1 MKEIPEYKLV
11 FEKPKLGN
19 YALVIPVINEGKR
32 IRSLLTKIQDL
43 NLKNLDIILVVGGS
57 TDNSLSNIE
66 NTEVNTLILKLG
78 KGKLGS
84 QLRCAYDF
92 CLKRKYYGVVTIDGN
107 DKDDPISIPIFID
120 KLKQGYDFVQASR
133 FIPGGEEINTPLF
146 RKLAIKFI
154 HAPLLSLSSGFH
166 WTDTTQ
172 GFRGYSVSLLES
184 EKIDIFRDCFESYE
198 LLFYISRE
206 APRQGFKCLEVPTKR
221 VYPLGKV
228 PTKITCFS
236 GNYLVLKTLLKV
248 ILGCYNVK

>member
-1 MKEIPEYKLV
+1 MKEVPEYKLI
-11 FEKPKLGN
+11 FEKPKTGN

-32 IRSLLTKIQDL
+32 IQSLLSKIQNL
-43 NLKNLDIILVVGGS
+43 NLKNLDIVLVDGGS
-57 TDNSLSNIE
+57 IDGSLDNVKDSI
-66 NTEVNTLILKLG
+66 VNTLILKLG

-92 CLKRKYYGVVTIDGN
+92 CLQRQYKGVVTIDGN
-107 DKDDPISIPIFID
+107 DKDDPVAIPKFIE

-133 FIPGGEEINTPLF
+133 FISGGEEINTPLS

-184 EKIDIFRDCFESYE
+184 EKIGIFRNCFENYE
-198 LLFYISRE
+198 LLFYISHE
-206 APRQGFKCLEVPTKR
+206 APRQGFKCIEIPTRR
-221 VYPLGKV
+221 VYPIGKV
-228 PTKITCFS
+228 PTKITSFS
-236 GNYLVLKTLLKV
+236 GNFSVMKTLLKV
-248 ILGCYNVK
+248 VLGCYNTK